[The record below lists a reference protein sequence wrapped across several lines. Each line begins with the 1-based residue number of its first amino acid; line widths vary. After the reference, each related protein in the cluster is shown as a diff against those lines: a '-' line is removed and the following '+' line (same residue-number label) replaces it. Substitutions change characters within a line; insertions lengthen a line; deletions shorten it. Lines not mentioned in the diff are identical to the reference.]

1 MEKEQF
7 AILIPVRL
15 SSFRFPNKPLA
26 DLKGETLIERVYNR
40 CKEFEID
47 TFVITEDPLDSTKIH
62 SPILSPTFA
71 NGTERLSWAVN
82 NIKHLEQYDYI
93 INVQCDMPDITFDI
107 IDKLAIKCSPYNVVT
122 PCTEM
127 SEADQK
133 DSNIVKFIHNGFKGH
148 WFCRAS
154 LGYGD
159 HHLGVY
165 AFSRKT
171 LASYNELNKCPAEDF
186 ERLEQL
192 RWIHNSV
199 TVTPVHVEFNGIEIN
214 TQQDLDRWNE
224 THN

>member
-26 DLKGETLIERVYNR
+26 DLDGETLIERVYNR

-47 TFVITEDPLDSTKIH
+47 TYVITEDKLDIQGSFQ
-62 SPILSPTFA
+62 SPVFA
-71 NGTERLSWAVN
+71 NGTERLSWAVSN
-82 NIKHLEQYDYI
+82 LKQLQKYNYI

-107 IDKLAIKCSPYNVVT
+107 IDKLAIKCSPYNIVT
-122 PCTEM
+122 PYTEM
-127 SEADQK
+127 SEEDQK
-133 DSNIVKFIHNGFKGH
+133 DPNIVKFIHNGFKGH

-171 LASYNELNKCPAEDF
+171 LASYNELNKCPAEDV

-199 TVTPVHVEFNGIEIN
+199 TITPVFVNFHGIEIN